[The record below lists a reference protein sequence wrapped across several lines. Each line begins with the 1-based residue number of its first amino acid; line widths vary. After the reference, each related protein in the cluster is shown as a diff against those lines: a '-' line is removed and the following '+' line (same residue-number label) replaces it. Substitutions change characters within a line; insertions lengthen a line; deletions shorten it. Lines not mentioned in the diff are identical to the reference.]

1 SVVSG
6 KGFVHM
12 LRAFTLWLAA
22 VPVLTVPF
30 LLGGVGWLDV
40 TSAFALQFCA
50 ILLALGA
57 GLIASGMTLHPAWSV
72 IAAEL
77 LSLCFWTGRFA
88 WYRRRV
94 LDRNPMG
101 WLERYATRRSVTA
114 LVWSCVI
121 MLVDSWLIA
130 RRQPW
135 TYFEFAQMW
144 IAILLTL
151 NLTFEAATLFR
162 QERYNGVLE
171 LLLVTPLSVDRLVIA
186 RLSSFWKRFF
196 PPVAL
201 ALGLSTLMIWL
212 DLAQPP
218 NWNFRIF

>member
-1 SVVSG
+1 
-6 KGFVHM
+6 
-12 LRAFTLWLAA
+12 
-22 VPVLTVPF
+22 
-30 LLGGVGWLDV
+30 
-40 TSAFALQFCA
+40 
-50 ILLALGA
+50 
-57 GLIASGMTLHPAWSV
+57 
-72 IAAEL
+72 
-77 LSLCFWTGRFA
+77 
-88 WYRRRV
+88 
-94 LDRNPMG
+94 MG
-101 WLERYATRRSVTA
+101 WLERYATRRRVTA

-162 QERYNGVLE
+162 QERHNGVLE

-218 NWNFRIF
+218 NWNFRIFLGMNYVTIPVIGFWLALRFRSFTGALVVLLAFGFGLPVLLPQMAGQFLLQLSGLEWPWFFYALGVSDSAPHFPIT